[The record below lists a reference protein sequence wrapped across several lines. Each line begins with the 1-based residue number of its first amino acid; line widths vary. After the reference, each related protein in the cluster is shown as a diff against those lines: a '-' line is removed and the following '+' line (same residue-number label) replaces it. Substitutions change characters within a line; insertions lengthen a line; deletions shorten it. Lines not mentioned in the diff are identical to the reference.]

1 MLLFFGVDNSLSVH
15 TDNINKD
22 VLVLDE
28 RSTDGLDDTAGKAEA
43 KYSFNVTK
51 SRKKIYLSFH
61 YIATN
66 SFLYA
71 NAVKI
76 HNSKQMTLIYPL
88 CLGNISK
95 DFTIDNMKKELDCLG

>member
-22 VLVLDE
+22 VLVLGE
-28 RSTDGLDDTAGKAEA
+28 RSTDGLDDTAGKAKAE
-43 KYSFNVTK
+43 YSFNITK

-66 SFLYA
+66 SFLDA

-76 HNSKQMTLIYPL
+76 HQFKANDSD
-88 CLGNISK
+88 ISTMFRK
-95 DFTIDNMKKELDCLG
+95 HFKRLYNR